1 MFNQQFQNFNQL
13 LAHNY
18 NSWHCNHHHNTFP
31 STLFAH
37 HAHDFCFCSIYCY
50 SYCVLCIIMQCS
62 NILQLQYVFLLLVTH
77 ITISATILL
86 LLLLLLLVWF
96 VFWLLE
102 TTRRAANV
110 GKCGL
115 NSNACVVAALTSP
128 QYRSRML
135 SIVCLFTILCLLVSV
150 SVHVWR
156 FFGLVGSIIRI
167 CCLPFCLFWC
177 YYSIIIIS
185 FQLLLLHIVC
195 DAWFRD
201 RVCVCVVYAWECFW
215 AVFCYLLHVF
225 FIVSFTIIFFFFL

>member
-1 MFNQQFQNFNQL
+1 MF
-13 LAHNY
+13 
-18 NSWHCNHHHNTFP
+18 W
-31 STLFAH
+31 
-37 HAHDFCFCSIYCY
+37 
-50 SYCVLCIIMQCS
+50 
-62 NILQLQYVFLLLVTH
+62 LLVTH

-86 LLLLLLLVWF
+86 LLMLVWF

-156 FFGLVGSIIRI
+156 LFGLVGSIIRI

-201 RVCVCVVYAWECFW
+201 RVCVCVLCMRES
-215 AVFCYLLHVF
+215 VFGLF
-225 FIVSFTIIFFFFL
+225 FVIFFMFSLLFPLQ